1 MTHSTLLI
9 IVRVCPRATGQNGFT
24 MQGYMSAVVSTAICR
39 HQTYALVRVRNQSCV
54 GFPLRFQLSPSP
66 RRNLRAREFESS
78 SHFPLCFPSDVDT
91 RTIGSRYRLEQPQ
104 QKTTTSINLAPGL
117 NSFSSSHRRS
127 PPQKNQPP
135 TMSKLSASS
144 VRTTVKTLLLQ
155 SSLEGQATKNDDG
168 STVGKKRNF
177 VETIELQIGLK
188 NYDPQRDKRFVS
200 LPG

>member
-1 MTHSTLLI
+1 MIDSTLLMFVRLGPQATRQTVSHCRATCPHLPRPRHMPASDI
-9 IVRVCPRATGQNGFT
+9 CACPREKPLLRCPPIALPVVTLASSKFARAGVRVLLT
-24 MQGYMSAVVSTAICR
+24 
-39 HQTYALVRVRNQSCV
+39 
-54 GFPLRFQLSPSP
+54 LS
-66 RRNLRAREFESS
+66 
-78 SHFPLCFPSDVDT
+78 LCLPSDVDT

-117 NSFSSSHRRS
+117 DPFSSSHRRS